1 MSCGCK
7 NKANQ
12 QAQQPQSQPQQT
24 QVQQQGGNV
33 SETKGNVQENVK
45 KIIQSGKTIKYNQT
59 DGGPRSLT
67 FATPDNDNKEE
78 KPLIKTLESFTTIQ
92 SSR

>member
-12 QAQQPQSQPQQT
+12 QTQQTQQSQTQQT

-45 KIIQSGKTIKYNQT
+45 KIINKYY
-59 DGGPRSLT
+59 R
-67 FATPDNDNKEE
+67 
-78 KPLIKTLESFTTIQ
+78 
-92 SSR
+92 R

>member
-12 QAQQPQSQPQQT
+12 QAQQAQT

-33 SETKGNVQENVK
+33 SETKGSVQENVK
-45 KIIQSGKTIKYNQT
+45 KVIQKYY
-59 DGGPRSLT
+59 R
-67 FATPDNDNKEE
+67 
-78 KPLIKTLESFTTIQ
+78 
-92 SSR
+92 R

>member
-12 QAQQPQSQPQQT
+12 QAQQAQTQQTQQT

-45 KIIQSGKTIKYNQT
+45 KSATNIIEDNIFCIIEIRVFHW
-59 DGGPRSLT
+59 DT
-67 FATPDNDNKEE
+67 FFA
-78 KPLIKTLESFTTIQ
+78 L
-92 SSR
+92 

>member
-12 QAQQPQSQPQQT
+12 QTQQT
-24 QVQQQGGNV
+24 QQAQTQQTKVQQQGGNV

-45 KIIQSGKTIKYNQT
+45 KIINKYY
-59 DGGPRSLT
+59 R
-67 FATPDNDNKEE
+67 
-78 KPLIKTLESFTTIQ
+78 
-92 SSR
+92 R

>member
-12 QAQQPQSQPQQT
+12 QAQQAQQAQTQQTQT

-33 SETKGNVQENVK
+33 SETKGSVQENVK
-45 KIIQSGKTIKYNQT
+45 KVIQKYY
-59 DGGPRSLT
+59 R
-67 FATPDNDNKEE
+67 
-78 KPLIKTLESFTTIQ
+78 
-92 SSR
+92 R